1 MDELDHPVLN
11 QQLAA
16 IEKAMTNAYPADPI
30 RYAKLFMLH
39 NRLQRRAQWVD
50 AGSSLTRAVGEHA
63 DVRRRAVASSQAA
76 SRGTPGKPWAASSGG
91 PHTCYS
97 LEISINWPLAE
108 LRP

>member
-1 MDELDHPVLN
+1 MEEQDCSLLN
-11 QQLAA
+11 RQLGAT
-16 IEKAMTNAYPADPI
+16 EKAMAHAHRADPLL
-30 RYAKLFMLH
+30 YAELFKLH